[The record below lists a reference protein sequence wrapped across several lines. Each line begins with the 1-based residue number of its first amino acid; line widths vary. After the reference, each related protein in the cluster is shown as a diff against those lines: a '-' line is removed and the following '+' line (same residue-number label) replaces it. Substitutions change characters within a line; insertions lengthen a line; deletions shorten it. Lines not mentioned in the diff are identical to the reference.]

1 MSLAVFLG
9 KENSYNCSTIIQKML
24 YIYFS
29 SESIECTVIEI
40 VSAKYTERHITTHGS
55 FLYSVVFTC
64 KGYLLISVVSGIN
77 TCCSSYRYKKVQS
90 YVYLNMH
97 WSLNCGTFLDLIK
110 KKSEH

>member
-40 VSAKYTERHITTHGS
+40 VSAKYTERHTTTHGS

-77 TCCSSYRYKKVQS
+77 TCCSSYRYKKF
-90 YVYLNMH
+90 
-97 WSLNCGTFLDLIK
+97 SLMCI
-110 KKSEH
+110 